1 MPVALADPYWTDHE
15 FAQYYAPFVES
26 LSIAVM
32 EPAIEK
38 YTSVFSFGGQSPLL
52 RNLEA
57 AQAGDKSVE
66 DALNDMKEG
75 IDELLLDE

>member
-1 MPVALADPYWTDHE
+1 
-15 FAQYYAPFVES
+15 
-26 LSIAVM
+26 M

-57 AQAGDKSVE
+57 AQAGDKSVAE
-66 DALNDMKEG
+66 AWRT
-75 IDELLLDE
+75 